1 MSNWESICNETD
13 INQDLPEA
21 ALLGT
26 EQVAVVKAW
35 DGKIYVVSNVDP
47 RTQQGVMSRG
57 IVGDREVDGTHRPTL
72 ASPIYKEV
80 YDLETGK
87 CYANDEYALPVYAS
101 RVTDGVIEVDL
112 DSKNPA

>member
-1 MSNWESICNETD
+1 MSNWQSICKVTD
-13 INQDLPEA
+13 IDPNLPEA
-21 ALLGT
+21 ALFGT
-26 EQVAVVKAW
+26 EQVAVVRAW
-35 DGKIYVVSNVDP
+35 DERIYVVSNVDP

-57 IVGDREVDGTHRPTL
+57 IVGDRDVEGARRATL

-87 CYANDEYALPVYAS
+87 CYANDAYTLPVYAS
-101 RVTDGVIEVDL
+101 RVSDGVIEVDL

>member
-1 MSNWESICNETD
+1 MSNWQSICKETD

-21 ALLGT
+21 ALFGT

-57 IVGDREVDGTHRPTL
+57 IVGDRTVEGTSRATL

-87 CYANDEYALPVYAS
+87 CYGSDAYVLPVYDS
-101 RVTDGVIEVDL
+101 RVSDGVIEVDL

>member
-87 CYANDEYALPVYAS
+87 CYANDEYALPVLS
-101 RVTDGVIEVDL
+101 LIHI
-112 DSKNPA
+112 